1 MTDEKP
7 KKPKK
12 GGRMVTAPVRLT
24 EETHQRVK
32 TLSEMWDVT
41 ISEAIDLIITEHVP
55 EIDEEIRRRGEKK
68 RAFGKKKPNVN

>member
-1 MTDEKP
+1 MTEDKP

-55 EIDEEIRRRGEKK
+55 ELDDEIRRRSEGKQ
-68 RAFGKKKPNVN
+68 ALGKKKPSSN